1 MSECKIIKHGAD
13 TKNTNYTVSQKP
25 DPYDLYYI
33 TLLIHDIFL
42 AKTGLIQFAIDT
54 VKKFLNWLNTNCV
67 VSIKMFL
74 DSPSIAA
81 LHFGG

>member
-1 MSECKIIKHGAD
+1 
-13 TKNTNYTVSQKP
+13 VSQKP

-74 DSPSIAA
+74 FLNWFNTNCVVSIKMFLDSPSIAA